1 MREHQRP
8 ALKLGRNM
16 FRRVFLQLAFL
27 SVVAAAQAQLIP
39 GSPTPPPRLPPPSDG
54 DASQAL
60 LEKIPPDTIL
70 VKGAEPSASD
80 HSTPLPEE
88 GSIAKNIYRNRY
100 LDMTLPLPADFTEPF
115 EGPPPSDSG
124 KYVLAQLVPASSFKG
139 PVKGTILISA
149 QDTFFSLIPT
159 RNAVEMIRYTKE
171 HLPSY
176 YEVEHA
182 PADAKFAGRNFVRF
196 DYKSPVANLH
206 WYVLATEVRC
216 HVVEFVFTSQDTTL
230 LERLVTDLN
239 TMELPGGSAPVCIA
253 NYATPANITYKVDPI
268 LADRRFNQIPVRIII
283 DKNGRVRHV
292 HLISAYPDQAAKI
305 TEALLQWTFKPYMR
319 NGQAVEVETGIM
331 FRSTKN
337 GNDASRT
344 AASTND

>member
-1 MREHQRP
+1 M
-8 ALKLGRNM
+8 KLGRNM
-16 FRRVFLQLAFL
+16 FRRIFLQLAFL
-27 SVVAAAQAQLIP
+27 FTVAAAQAQLIP

-54 DASQAL
+54 DGSPAL
-60 LEKIPPDTIL
+60 LEKIPPNTIL
-70 VKGAEPSASD
+70 IKGAEPSASD

-88 GSIAKNIYRNRY
+88 GSIAKSIYRNRY
-100 LDMTLPLPADFTEPF
+100 LDMTVPLPSNFTELF

-124 KYVLAQLVPASSFKG
+124 KYVLAQLVPAASFKG

-149 QDTFFSLIPT
+149 QDSFFSLLPA
-159 RNAVEMIRYTKE
+159 RNAVELIRYTKE

-176 YEVEHA
+176 YEVEHP
-182 PADAKFAGRNFVRF
+182 PADLKIAGRDFVRF

-206 WYVLATEVRC
+206 WYVLATETRC
-216 HVVEFVFTSQDTTL
+216 HVVEFVFTSQDTGL
-230 LERLVTDLN
+230 LERLVADLSKMDLPAETN
-239 TMELPGGSAPVCIA
+239 TPVCIA
-253 NYATPANITYKVDPI
+253 NYATPANVTHKVDPI

-305 TEALLQWTFKPYMR
+305 TEALLQWTFKPHMR

-331 FRSTKN
+331 FRSTRT
-337 GNDASRT
+337 GIDLTRT
-344 AASTND
+344 ASAND

>member
-1 MREHQRP
+1 
-8 ALKLGRNM
+8 M

-331 FRSTKN
+331 FRSTRN